1 MPNIVVNVRKL
12 GEEESIVGIVQ
23 EVLMDGSCRIV
34 LGDTGETMTALPDEM
49 DVVAPRKNDK
59 VKIMAVVQ
67 RGTTGKLIGVEGNDG
82 IVKDHRTKK
91 LRDPIN
97 EALSTAQLMTKPK
110 PGNVA
115 GVAWATI
122 GQSSGV
128 RFDGFAIDFW

>member
-1 MPNIVVNVRKL
+1 MSPVISGDNEGPYFMPNIVVNVRKL

-82 IVKDHRTKK
+82 IVKVDDSCDYR
-91 LRDPIN
+91 
-97 EALSTAQLMTKPK
+97 
-110 PGNVA
+110 
-115 GVAWATI
+115 I
-122 GQSSGV
+122 GSFGTTNI
-128 RFDGFAIDFW
+128 AMI